1 MCSFCKFNE
10 HVRRSPQYIEKNREC
25 DRARVGA
32 SETEQ
37 GNNEEKGERGGA
49 HMHGKDFRPL
59 FSHGVR
65 QLVCHRTN
73 FKLFTHTRTHT
84 HTAAEFSFACVCVFV
99 IWIKLWN
106 SHTHTHTPHTH
117 TEEHGKYYSRQQ
129 KAWASEGRDGVGG
142 GGGRCNVSSI
152 VTNVVAQRPLPTTP
166 APSSSSYLPPQ
177 PALSAALAAVPLRFA
192 FLLLEVCV
200 KALLYLLLLLL

>member
-1 MCSFCKFNE
+1 M
-10 HVRRSPQYIEKNREC
+10 RRSPQYIEKNREC

-37 GNNEEKGERGGA
+37 GNSEEKGGA

-84 HTAAEFSFACVCVFV
+84 AAEFSFACVCVFV
-99 IWIKLWN
+99 I
-106 SHTHTHTPHTH
+106 
-117 TEEHGKYYSRQQ
+117 
-129 KAWASEGRDGVGG
+129 
-142 GGGRCNVSSI
+142 
-152 VTNVVAQRPLPTTP
+152 
-166 APSSSSYLPPQ
+166 
-177 PALSAALAAVPLRFA
+177 
-192 FLLLEVCV
+192 
-200 KALLYLLLLLL
+200 

>member
-1 MCSFCKFNE
+1 
-10 HVRRSPQYIEKNREC
+10 
-25 DRARVGA
+25 
-32 SETEQ
+32 
-37 GNNEEKGERGGA
+37 
-49 HMHGKDFRPL
+49 MHGKDFRPL

-73 FKLFTHTRTHT
+73 FKLFTHTRTRT

-106 SHTHTHTPHTH
+106 SHTHTLRTHSHTH
-117 TEEHGKYYSRQQ
+117 RGAWKILQQTTKGLSESRQRR
-129 KAWASEGRDGVGG
+129 GRW
-142 GGGRCNVSSI
+142 GR
-152 VTNVVAQRPLPTTP
+152 VALQRFLHSYQRCCPTPTANNARPLH
-166 APSSSSYLPPQ
+166 PQ

-200 KALLYLLLLLL
+200 KALLYLLLL